1 MEKAF
6 RSLLDI
12 NNNDINDDI
21 TDSKNSRL
29 AMTNNLYGPNFLR
42 RNNFARND
50 IKILDLQNR
59 VEESIKSDKNELRP
73 EYFN

>member
-50 IKILDLQNR
+50 IKILDL
-59 VEESIKSDKNELRP
+59 
-73 EYFN
+73 

>member
-21 TDSKNSRL
+21 TDSKNSQL

-59 VEESIKSDKNELRP
+59 VEESIKSDKNELRL
-73 EYFN
+73 EYFK